1 MGEIS
6 SMNIL
11 EKYFAREITR
21 SVLFVLLGFIALL
34 TFFDVVNEAKNVGIG
49 GYTIVNAMYYVL
61 LGIPGY
67 VYEFMPLSALIG
79 TIFVMAQF
87 ASRSEFT
94 IMRVS
99 GYSTSQAI
107 KMLLKVGLVF
117 VALTFLFGE
126 LFAPATFRISKKYK
140 IGVLQIAHKQD
151 FQSGL
156 WTKDLI
162 RSEGQNGEKAG
173 DIVGSRFIN
182 VNTVNANGKL
192 MGIKFYDLDSQFRL
206 IKQVKAEMAEY
217 QGKSVWRLHRV
228 EEIYFPLSMNATDL
242 APVEVKELPY
252 LDLISEITP
261 TILLASSAD
270 NDTDRMSAY
279 DLRLYSN
286 HLLDNKQNA
295 EKFEIAFWK
304 KVIYPFAVLVMMAL
318 ALPFAYLHFR
328 SGGVSLKIFAGI
340 MIGVVFHLLNNVF
353 AHIGLLNTWPPFVT
367 AVLPSLLFL
376 AAAMA
381 ALWYVESH

>member
-1 MGEIS
+1 MTL
-6 SMNIL
+6 L
-11 EKYFAREITR
+11 EKYFAREIVR
-21 SVLFVLLGFIALL
+21 SVLFVLLGFVALV
-34 TFFDVVNEAKNVGIG
+34 TFFDIVNEAKHVGIA
-49 GYTIVNAMYYVL
+49 GYTIVNALYYVL

-67 VYEFMPLSALIG
+67 VYEYMPLSALIG

-99 GYSTSQAI
+99 GFSTMQAI
-107 KMLLKVGLVF
+107 NMLLKVGLIF
-117 VALTFLFGE
+117 VAVTFLFGE
-126 LFAPATFRISKKYK
+126 LFAPATFKLSKKYK
-140 IGVLQIAHKQD
+140 IGVLQTTHKQD

-162 RSEGQNGEKAG
+162 RSGGLMGNGNEQ
-173 DIVGSRFIN
+173 IVGSRFLN
-182 VNTVNANGKL
+182 VHTVNSDGRL
-192 MGIKFYDLDSQFRL
+192 IGIKFYDLDNQFRL
-206 IKQVKAEMAEY
+206 IKQVKADTAEY
-217 QGKSVWRLHRV
+217 QGNSVWRLHGV
-228 EEIYFPLSMNATDL
+228 EEIYFPLSLNETEMTAVQVNA
-242 APVEVKELPY
+242 LPY
-252 LDLISEITP
+252 LDLVSEITP

-270 NDTDRMSAY
+270 NDTDRMSAH
-279 DLRLYSN
+279 DLKLYST

-328 SGGVSLKIFAGI
+328 SGGVSLKIFTGI
-340 MIGVVFHLLNNVF
+340 MIGVVFYLLNNVF

-367 AVLPSLLFL
+367 AVLPSMLFL

-381 ALWYVESH
+381 ALWYVERH

>member
-1 MGEIS
+1 MT
-6 SMNIL
+6 IL
-11 EKYFAREITR
+11 EKYFAREIAR
-21 SVLFVLLGFIALL
+21 SVLFVLSGFIALL
-34 TFFDVVNEAKNVGIG
+34 TFFDIVNEAKNVGIG
-49 GYTIVNAMYYVL
+49 GYTIAHALYYVF
-61 LGIPGY
+61 LGMPGY
-67 VYEFMPLSALIG
+67 VYEYMPLSALIG

-99 GYSTSQAI
+99 GFSTSQAI

-117 VALTFLFGE
+117 VLLTFLFGE
-126 LFAPATFRISKKYK
+126 LFAPATFKISKKYK
-140 IGVLQIAHKQD
+140 LSVLQSEHKQD

-162 RSEGQNGEKAG
+162 RSEGKKRGE
-173 DIVGSRFIN
+173 VTGSRFLN
-182 VNTVNANGKL
+182 VSSVNSSGKL
-192 MGIKFYDLDSQFRL
+192 IGIKFYDLDNQFRL
-206 IKQVKAEMAEY
+206 VKQVKADRAEY
-217 QGKSVWRLHRV
+217 QGNAIWRLHNV
-228 EEIYFPLSMNATDL
+228 EEIYFPLSLNGTDMT
-242 APVEVKELPY
+242 PVEVKQLPY
-252 LDLISEITP
+252 LDLMSEITP
-261 TILLASSAD
+261 AILLASSAD

-279 DLRLYSN
+279 DLKLYSN
-286 HLLDNKQNA
+286 HLVDNKQNA
-295 EKFEIAFWK
+295 EKIEIAFWK

-318 ALPFAYLHFR
+318 ALPFAYLHVR

-340 MIGVVFHLLNNVF
+340 MIGVVFYLLNNIF

-381 ALWYVESH
+381 ALWYVERH

>member
-1 MGEIS
+1 MT
-6 SMNIL
+6 IL
-11 EKYFAREITR
+11 EKYFAREIAR

-34 TFFDVVNEAKNVGIG
+34 TFFDIVNEAKNIGAG
-49 GYTIVNAMYYVL
+49 GYTIVNALYYVL
-61 LGIPGY
+61 LGMPGY
-67 VYEFMPLSALIG
+67 VYEYMPLSALIG

-99 GYSTSQAI
+99 GFSTSQAI

-117 VALTFLFGE
+117 VLLTFLFGE
-126 LFAPATFRISKKYK
+126 LFAPATFKLSKKYQLS
-140 IGVLQIAHKQD
+140 VLQSAHEQD

-162 RSEGQNGEKAG
+162 RSEEQNGIRGKTKGE
-173 DIVGSRFIN
+173 IIGSRFLN
-182 VNTVNANGKL
+182 VNNVNSSGQL
-192 MGIKFYDLDSQFRL
+192 IGIKFYDLDNEFRL
-206 IKQVKAEMAEY
+206 IKQVKADRAEY
-217 QGKSVWRLHRV
+217 QGNSVWRLLNV
-228 EEIYFPLSMNATDL
+228 EETWFPLSLSGADMSA
-242 APVEVKELPY
+242 VEVKQLAH
-252 LDLISEITP
+252 LDLMSEITP
-261 TILLASSAD
+261 AILLASSSD

-279 DLRLYSN
+279 DLNLYSK
-286 HLLDNKQNA
+286 HLVDNKQNA
-295 EKFEIAFWK
+295 EKIEIAFWK

-318 ALPFAYLHFR
+318 ALPFAYLHVR

-340 MIGVVFHLLNNVF
+340 MIGVVFYLLNNIF
-353 AHIGLLNTWPPFVT
+353 AHIGLLNTWPPFVA

-381 ALWYVESH
+381 ALWYVERH

>member
-1 MGEIS
+1 
-6 SMNIL
+6 MNTL
-11 EKYFAREITR
+11 EKYFAREIAR
-21 SVLFVLLGFIALL
+21 SVLFVLLAFVALL
-34 TFFDVVNEAKNVGIG
+34 AFFDIVNEVKSVGIG
-49 GYTIVNAMYYVL
+49 GYTLANALYYVF

-67 VYEFMPLSALIG
+67 IYEHMPLAALIG

-99 GYSTSQAI
+99 GFSTIQAI
-107 KMLLKVGLVF
+107 WMLLKIGMGF
-117 VALTFLFGE
+117 VLITFLFGE
-126 LFAPATFRISKKYK
+126 IFAPYTFRMAERYK
-140 IGVLQIAHKQD
+140 ISVLPSAHKQD

-162 RSEGQNGEKAG
+162 RANGLEG
-173 DIVGSRFIN
+173 DVIGSRFLN
-182 VNTVNANGKL
+182 VNVVDPSGKL
-192 MGIKFYDLDSQFRL
+192 VGIKFYDLDNEFRL
-206 IKQVKAEMAEY
+206 VKQVTAETAVY
-217 QGKSVWRLHRV
+217 QGGSVWRLSKV
-228 EEIYFPLSMNATDL
+228 EEIYFPLSMNDAEMTPVRVNELAT
-242 APVEVKELPY
+242 

-279 DLRLYSN
+279 DLALYSK
-286 HLLDNKQNA
+286 HLIDNKQNA

-318 ALPFAYLHFR
+318 ALPFAFLHFR
-328 SGGVSLKIFAGI
+328 SGGISLKIFAGI
-340 MIGVVFHLLNNVF
+340 MIGVGFYLLNNVF
-353 AHIGLLNTWPPFVT
+353 AHIGLLHTWPPFVT

-376 AAAMA
+376 TAAMI
-381 ALWYVESH
+381 ALWWVENN